1 MKSQL
6 KKLVRTVVQLSMF
19 NKSSRYI
26 TLLIISTA
34 LLFCSSG
41 YAEGESTDLQ
51 MTPISY
57 IEWEAQ
63 RQQYLPSVL
72 VVDMWAMWCV
82 SCIERF
88 PEMVKLHDEYKNQN
102 VQFVSMNLDD
112 REDTLSLKKAEKF
125 LTTMNANFDH
135 YRMNENL
142 LHAFE
147 KIDLIGIPAV
157 LIYDRKGNEQYRL
170 TGDNPNKQFTEK
182 DIEAAVNNLLK

>member
-1 MKSQL
+1 ML
-6 KKLVRTVVQLSMF
+6 
-19 NKSSRYI
+19 NKSFSYI
-26 TLLIISTA
+26 TLLIISSV
-34 LLFCSSG
+34 LLIFTSID
-41 YAEGESTDLQ
+41 AEGESKGLQ

-57 IEWEAQ
+57 VEWETQ
-63 RQQYLPSVL
+63 RQQYLPNVL

-88 PEMVKLHDEYKNQN
+88 PEMVRLHDEYKNQN

-112 REDTLSLKKAEKF
+112 REDTLSLKKAEEF
-125 LTTMNANFDH
+125 LTTMNASFDH

-182 DIEAAVNNLLK
+182 DIEAAVNDLLK